1 MTAGG
6 HAKSI
11 EPSCLGDVHARP
23 QTSSVVGVGNLNVQH
38 MAVRVA
44 RELRESGEASSSR
57 PPSGPL
63 PLEQRTPVTPR
74 DVIAK
79 ATPVHLDDAL
89 AKRVKE
95 AMAKKVTVV
104 QACSAAGPAFE
115 CLKEMTDAL
124 ASSRGALATMRANY
138 QELYDICEGWHEKAI
153 ALQSAADDGA
163 GAAAAQREYAAT
175 LAACEAFQKKQREQL
190 EAALAAQQKAEHAAK
205 EAVGRERAAMEQ
217 AARDKKALLAARDE
231 VNAAWDSAAG
241 KVLAAQKAQ
250 AEAEAELRRERE
262 AQDALGASGRER
274 WQAAEAK
281 VKELEERLQEHDV
294 ANVRRVVE
302 ERERAERQRQLQAA
316 HDALASR
323 LESTMAE
330 LGVTAEQVTH
340 LQGMLRA
347 AEDRARDEA
356 AKRVA
361 AEAAA
366 DARVAA
372 VMPER
377 DSALAR
383 AAAVEKERDAALA
396 RISELETRLEEAIAQ
411 RDELTLKLLAAP
423 ASAPAPAP
431 PPPPVA
437 KAAGPSKDE
446 LAFRALQNELGG
458 WKLVADQAE
467 MVKEKMER
475 ELKAANRTI
484 AQLRERANKD
494 NKENGAAAPVT

>member
-1 MTAGG
+1 
-6 HAKSI
+6 
-11 EPSCLGDVHARP
+11 
-23 QTSSVVGVGNLNVQH
+23 

-44 RELRESGEASSSR
+44 RELRESAETTGGSR
-57 PPSGPL
+57 PPSGQASAAL
-63 PLEQRTPVTPR
+63 PLERKPVTPR

-95 AMAKKVTVV
+95 AMSKKITVV

-115 CLKEMTDAL
+115 CLKDMTDAL

-138 QELYDICEGWHEKAI
+138 QELYDICEGWHEKCL
-153 ALQSAADDGA
+153 ALQSAAEDGA

-205 EAVGRERAAMEQ
+205 EAVGRERAATEQ

-231 VNAAWDSAAG
+231 VNAAWDSASA

-250 AEAEAELRRERE
+250 AQAEAELRHERE
-262 AQDALGASGRER
+262 GQDALGASGRER
-274 WQAAEAK
+274 WQVAEAK
-281 VKELEERLQEHDV
+281 VKDLEERLQEHDM

-302 ERERAERQRQLQAA
+302 ERDRAERERKLQAA
-316 HDALASR
+316 HDTLASR
-323 LESTMAE
+323 LEMTLAE

-347 AEDRARDEA
+347 AEDRTRDEA
-356 AKRVA
+356 AKRAA

-372 VMPER
+372 LTPER

-383 AAAVEKERDAALA
+383 AVTAERERDAALA
-396 RISELETRLEEAIAQ
+396 RISELEARLQEAIAQ

-423 ASAPAPAP
+423 ASAPTPAP
-431 PPPPVA
+431 PPPPPVV
-437 KAAGPSKDE
+437 KAAGPSKDQ
-446 LAFRALQNELGG
+446 LAFRALQNELDG

-467 MVKEKMER
+467 MVKERMER

-494 NKENGAAAPVT
+494 NKENGAAAAVT